1 MTNDERMQR
10 ESSLIATIRRK
21 LPDVRQHTIMEQLPF
36 LTGRSSR
43 SLGGLKS
50 HINAGCKQLDCAPVL
65 SKGSGSGDRRL
76 HEINRDLRELRGV
89 VIEVSR
95 QFEIPWELFS

>member
-1 MTNDERMQR
+1 VGEGDFPDE
-10 ESSLIATIRRK
+10 
-21 LPDVRQHTIMEQLPF
+21 
-36 LTGRSSR
+36 

-65 SKGSGSGDRRL
+65 SEGSGSGDRRL
-76 HEINRDLRELRGV
+76 HEINRDLRELRGI

-95 QFEIPWELFS
+95 QFEIPRELFS